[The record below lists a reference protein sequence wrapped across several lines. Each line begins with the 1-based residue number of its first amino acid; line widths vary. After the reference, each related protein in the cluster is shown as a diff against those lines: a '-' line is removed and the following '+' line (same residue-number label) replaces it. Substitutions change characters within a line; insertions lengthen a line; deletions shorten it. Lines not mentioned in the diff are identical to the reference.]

1 MPPKVKNPGTCDV
14 SGTSGNPIIGPCKII
29 GLSNCAIGSSNGECI
44 SKPIGPS
51 KGNAWL
57 SNKDIDNTLRNLTKE
72 FPKMYHMEFQMI
84 DFQHK
89 THPTELGKI
98 NIPDDVINKG
108 FNTLAVVINTDT
120 RRGVGEHWFCVFMDF
135 RKAPYTLEYFNSSG
149 RLPYVPIQYLFA
161 KIAKQFRKNKIDY
174 KEIINSGTVHQQ
186 DTDSECGVY
195 SLFYIYNRL
204 KGVPP
209 EDINT
214 TRIPDGKMLAFRQH
228 LFR

>member
-1 MPPKVKNPGTCDV
+1 MTPKLLDPGSCNV
-14 SGTSGNPIIGPCKII
+14 SGDPENPIIGTCNIKNN
-29 GLSNCAIGSSNGECI
+29 SECAIGSSNGNCI

-51 KGNAWL
+51 KGNSWL
-57 SNKDIDNTLRNLTKE
+57 SNKHIDDTLKNLTKE

-98 NIPDDVINKG
+98 NIPNDVINKG
-108 FNTLAVVINTDT
+108 FDTLAVVINTDT
-120 RRGVGEHWFCVFMDF
+120 RRGSGEHWFCVFMDF
-135 RKAPYTLEYFNSSG
+135 RKKPYTIEYFNSSG

-161 KIAKQFRKNKIDY
+161 KIAKQFRKNNINY
-174 KEIINSGTVHQQ
+174 KEIINSGTVHQK

-209 EDINT
+209 ENINT
-214 TRIPDGKMLAFRQH
+214 TRITDGKMLAFRKH
-228 LFR
+228 LFK